1 MPEYAHYRLTLTTL
15 TPLHIGCGVTLLH
28 EYDYAIW
35 GGRTWRI
42 DDAAFLDAQQV
53 DDPAFVERLAV
64 TPPARLLGPS
74 DFTAESPFFRYVIRG
89 RPRSQAEGAQVQ
101 EQLKD
106 AYDRPY
112 LPGSSLKGALRTAL
126 GWMLWDELGLK
137 PEMRRLNRSSKRAAQ
152 AYERQ
157 IFGETPNTDLLRALQ
172 ITDSQPI
179 SAGQLML
186 VNARVLSRSGSLG
199 SPIELEAVRPET
211 ELHLELKLDLALFS
225 DWAKRHR
232 LRLNGETVLGSLPA
246 VVNARTLQRA
256 RQEAEWFQRVPNAKR
271 ALGFY
276 QQLARIR
283 PEPNQFVLQLGWGSG
298 WDDKTFGD
306 RLKRDQQFMAQA
318 VVEYR
323 LSRGS
328 RRGPVRTDAVFP
340 SSRRV
345 AMSYR
350 KDAYDNVEET
360 PALPLG
366 WVLVTFEPA
375 DGKSAGWEKA
385 KAAAAVSASRAAAAP
400 PKAQAAPPPPVRTS
414 PPAPLEQPA
423 AREPA
428 EPQPQVQPARKPA
441 PAIRPRIVLF
451 TGDPEPGE
459 RFLGT
464 VYYVEGDQ
472 VYLTLPGL
480 SDEAWLGVA
489 ESPGRR
495 LKEGKRIDCEVI
507 SVQRDPDNPEG
518 WLVRCEIVR
527 GK

>member
-1 MPEYAHYRLTLTTL
+1 MPEYAHYHLTLTTL

-53 DDPAFVERLAV
+53 DDPAFVEKLAV
-64 TPPARLLGPS
+64 TPPARLLDSS
-74 DFTAESPFFRYVIRG
+74 DFTDGSPFFRYVIRG
-89 RPRSQAEGAQVQ
+89 TPRSQAEGAQVQ

-126 GWMLWDELGLK
+126 GWMRWDELGLK
-137 PEMRRLNRSSKRAAQ
+137 PEMRQVNRSSKWAAQ

-172 ITDSQPI
+172 ITDSQPV
-179 SAGQLML
+179 SPGQLML
-186 VNARVLSRSGSLG
+186 INARVLSRSGSLG

-211 ELHLELKLDLALFS
+211 DFHLELKLDLALFS
-225 DWAKRHR
+225 DWAKQHR

-366 WVLVTFEPA
+366 WVLVTFEPVG
-375 DGKSAGWEKA
+375 GKSAGWEKA
-385 KAAAAVSASRAAAAP
+385 KAAAAAVTGAARAETAP
-400 PKAQAAPPPPVRTS
+400 PKMPAAPPPVKAS
-414 PPAPLEQPA
+414 PPTPAEQPA

-428 EPQPQVQPARKPA
+428 EPRPPVQPAQEPA
-441 PAIRPRIVLF
+441 PVIRPKVTLF
-451 TGDPEPGE
+451 TGEPKPGE

-464 VYYVEGDQ
+464 VYFTEGDQ

-480 SDEAWLGVA
+480 SGDEWLGVA
-489 ESPGRR
+489 ESPGRP
-495 LKEGKRIDCEVI
+495 LKEGKKIDCQVV

-527 GK
+527 